1 MKHRLVCIVL
11 CLVFSIIPADI
22 DYAAGL
28 QAGLTLVYIIIAPT
42 IDTVTCTEI
51 VAVQILF
58 AAGFLLES
66 DWYWQHLYFKLMLAL
81 FFLTETYEIV
91 EVVPTP
97 FYLWAETRFPG
108 PSSHGWGKKLGSL
121 PF

>member
-11 CLVFSIIPADI
+11 CLVFSILPANI

-28 QAGLTLVYIIIAPT
+28 QAGLTLVYVIIAPT

-51 VAVQILF
+51 VGVQFLF
-58 AAGFLLES
+58 AGGFLDES
-66 DWYWQHLYFKLMLAL
+66 NWYWQQLYFKLMLVL
-81 FFLTETYEIV
+81 FFLTETYEII

-97 FYLWAETRFPG
+97 FYLWAETRF
-108 PSSHGWGKKLGSL
+108 SRAASYRWSEKLGTL
-121 PF
+121 PS